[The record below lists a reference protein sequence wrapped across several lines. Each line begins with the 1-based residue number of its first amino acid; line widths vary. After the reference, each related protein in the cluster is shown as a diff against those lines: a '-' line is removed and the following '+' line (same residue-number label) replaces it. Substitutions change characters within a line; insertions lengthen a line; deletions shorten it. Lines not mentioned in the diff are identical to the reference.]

1 MLVEKEGRVKIRM
14 LVAPPFMAT
23 QTIHGTFT
31 ETFGVL

>member
-23 QTIHGTFT
+23 QTIHD
-31 ETFGVL
+31 GVG